1 VFGEIRVSDGVK
13 ADKSKFDWIAARNAC
28 TLPKVYRQLLAE
40 VQEDVRERNA
50 QRPENAPYE
59 FLVVEEG
66 EGFAVVLDAGEFRR
80 SVTFRYEDHAIT
92 VLDPS
97 GNQMFEV
104 TLLFTED
111 GKCRMKAKEENRDAW
126 QVRRMALE
134 DLLFRLV

>member
-1 VFGEIRVSDGVK
+1 VSDSVK
-13 ADKSKFDWIAARNAC
+13 ADKSKFDWIAARSAC
-28 TLPKVYRQLLAE
+28 TLPRVYKQMLAE
-40 VQEDVRERNA
+40 IQEDVRERNA

-66 EGFAVVLDAGEFRR
+66 EGFSVVLDAGDFRR
-80 SVTFRYEDHAIT
+80 SVTFRYEAHAIT

-97 GNQMFEV
+97 GNQMFEI

-111 GKCRMKAKEENRDAW
+111 GKCRMKAKEENRESW

-134 DLLFRLV
+134 DLLFRIV